1 MKKIIFLLAIAA
13 FVMSCNSPKEPPDD
27 YLMQRINAHAD
38 SIKKVEALQKQNIVK
53 Q

>member
-13 FVMSCNSPKEPPDD
+13 FIISCNDPKDPPPD
-27 YLMQRINAHAD
+27 YIIKRAD